1 MKVVYNSSFGGYGL
15 SEEAIKLYNE
25 KSGRNVEYDFD
36 IERHDPILV
45 AVVEE
50 LGDEV
55 NDVFSEL
62 TIIDIP
68 EGYDYTID
76 DYDGFETVE
85 LMLLEDVLRDKI
97 RKGNEEEIVEYAM
110 MIHKWPSVY
119 DDFVV
124 ELEEKYE

>member
-1 MKVVYNSSFGGYGL
+1 MKVVYNCCFGGYGL

-25 KSGRNVEYDFD
+25 KSGRNIKYDFD

-55 NDVFSEL
+55 NNIFSEL
-62 TIIDIP
+62 AIIDIP
-68 EGYDYTID
+68 EGYGYAID

-85 LMLLEDVLRDKI
+85 LVLLEDVLRDKI
-97 RKGNEEEIVEYAM
+97 RKGNEEEIVKYAM
-110 MIHKWPSVY
+110 MIYEWASVY
-119 DDFVV
+119 DDFIVDL
-124 ELEEKYE
+124 LEDEK